1 MRYSDFTAEHERA
14 FIEFTRGGAA
24 AVLIYSPNVLA
35 NGKVSRL
42 DKDNRAVRTFAI
54 GGIIYVPVV
63 FFDHF
68 PDVKWDGEKL
78 IRGSASYAAGDIS
91 TGGIPAVQVLAAA
104 NALGFSA
111 KAYCEGRFIAVGSAD
126 DIAVLDEDPALVHAG
141 SYAILGEYDAAT
153 FTAEEFRK
161 AKDNWRKKLVGT
173 PEGNDMSN
181 PAVAGKIAY
190 IEKRCEEVLADM
202 HRGTNPPEDDPEILF
217 GNEPATESA
226 HATRLYR
233 YVTEMTRAY
242 ATPGSKYYRD
252 ASLLDNILYALG
264 WLYRH
269 IYGEAEIREEGW
281 RSTRIFNWWDWY
293 VGVPEYLT
301 DIIFMI
307 EDHLTKEEIKKY
319 LACTEYVFEDQKK
332 YRTPMSRICICTKVG
347 LALED
352 PAYMLQEYKDYDVL
366 LEREKTSGSLL
377 EDYCCFTHGMPY
389 NMAYGILHLDRV
401 LLVASI
407 LAGTALEYASP
418 QMYNQFMMAKY
429 MFEAAMYRAQ
439 GFVMFAGRSNFRA
452 EVDGGVA
459 VMVNLLPMI
468 GVFGADEDLYIKSM
482 IKRNC
487 QRPDVAEMM
496 RSRCSLYDLALFED
510 LMRDESVPA
519 DREYTYAHA
528 WYTGDRAAQHRN
540 DYAVA
545 IAMSTRREP
554 SYESINSANKTGWY
568 TGDGALYLYTKY
580 DGNQYDGVNFI
591 NNLNIA
597 YRYPGTTEDSRPRVH
612 RSIMGSESWRM
623 PTDFAG
629 SLQFEDQYIAAA
641 QDFVSFDFAGP
652 DKNIPDTGYGGSI
665 AVHRN
670 DLRAKKAW
678 FCFDNET
685 VVLGAGIT
693 STMDSPV
700 HTTVEH
706 RRIVHDGEAGY
717 SRLYRCSG
725 KTETLPDAA
734 HESTVINADWL
745 CMEGHAGFVFLEN
758 TELYLSRYN
767 CDTCADQPYFE
778 ARIEHGSNPTNASY
792 AYAILPYAGAEQ
804 LNAYKADPDVQIL
817 SNTAALQA
825 VREKTLGITGYAFH
839 ESGICGDIG
848 TDTPCI
854 IMEKVCD
861 GIRSMV
867 LTDPTHLTEKITVTV
882 EGQYKCAEADP
893 MAEVVC
899 GDGKATITYDTTLSN
914 GRPFAVRLAS
924 I

>member
-24 AVLIYSPNVLA
+24 AILIYSPNVLA
-35 NGKVSRL
+35 NGEVRRL
-42 DKDNRAVRTFAI
+42 DAGNRAVRTFAI
-54 GGIIYVPVV
+54 SGVIYVPVV
-63 FFDHF
+63 FFNHF
-68 PDVKWDGEKL
+68 PDVQWDGQKL
-78 IRGSASYAAGDIS
+78 VRGSASYAADKESI
-91 TGGIPAVQVLAAA
+91 GGIPAVQVLAAA
-104 NALGFSA
+104 EALGFAA
-111 KAYCEGRFIAVGSAD
+111 KAYCEGRFIVVGSAE
-126 DIAVLDEDPALVHAG
+126 DIAALDSNPALVHAG
-141 SYAILGEYDAAT
+141 SYAILGEYDTAS
-153 FTAEEFRK
+153 FTADEFRK

-173 PEGNDMSN
+173 PEGNDLSS
-181 PAVAGKIAY
+181 PSVASKIAN
-190 IEKRCEEVLADM
+190 IENRCKAALADM
-202 HRGTNPPEDDPEILF
+202 HRGTNPPEDDPVILF
-217 GNEPATESA
+217 GDYPATESA
-226 HATRLYR
+226 HATRQYR
-233 YVTEMTRAY
+233 FVADLTRAY
-242 ATPGSKYYRD
+242 ATPGSRYFHD
-252 ASLLDNILYALG
+252 STLLDNILYSLE

-269 IYGEAEIREEGW
+269 LYGEAEIAGTGW
-281 RSTRIFNWWDWY
+281 RSTHIFNWWDWY
-293 VGVPEYLT
+293 VGVPEHLT

-307 EDHLTKEEIKKY
+307 EDQLTKEDIKKY
-319 LACTEYVFEDQKK
+319 LACTEYIFEDQKR
-332 YRTPMSRICICTKVG
+332 YRTAMSRICICTKVG

-352 PAYMLQEYKDYDVL
+352 PAYMLQEYEDYDAL
-366 LEREKTSGSLL
+366 LERAKTSGSLL

-439 GFVMFAGRSNFRA
+439 GFVMFMGRSNFRA
-452 EVDGGVA
+452 EVDSGVS
-459 VMVNLLPMI
+459 VMINLLPMI

-487 QRPDVAEMM
+487 RRADVAEMM

-519 DREYTYAHA
+519 DSEYTYAHA

-540 DYAVA
+540 DYAVS

-568 TGDGALYLYTKY
+568 SGDGALYLYTKY

-612 RSIMGSESWRM
+612 RSITSSEAWRM

-629 SLQFEDQYIAAA
+629 VLQFEDQYIAAA
-641 QDFVSFDFAGP
+641 MDFVSFDFAGP
-652 DKNIPDTGYGGSI
+652 DKNLPENGYGAGL

-678 FCFDNET
+678 FCFDNEI

-717 SRLYRCSG
+717 SRLYSCEGRA
-725 KTETLPDAA
+725 ETLPDAP
-734 HESTVINADWL
+734 HVTSVKKADWL
-745 CMEGHAGFVFLEN
+745 CMEGHAGFIFLED

-778 ARIEHGSNPTNASY
+778 VRIEHGSNPSGASY
-792 AYAILPYAGAEQ
+792 AYAILPYAGADQ
-804 LNAYKADPDVQIL
+804 LRAYQADPDVEIL
-817 SNTAALQA
+817 ENTSALQA
-825 VREKTLGITGYAFH
+825 VREKTLCISGYAFH
-839 ESGICGDIG
+839 ESGSCGDIG
-848 TDTPCI
+848 TDTPCV
-854 IMEKVCD
+854 IMESVRD
-861 GIRSMV
+861 GIRSVV
-867 LTDPTHLTEKITVTV
+867 LTDPTHLTEKITVTIA
-882 EGQYKCAEADP
+882 GQYKCMEADP
-893 MAEVVC
+893 KANVLC
-899 GDGKATITYDTTLSN
+899 GDGKVTITYDTSLSN
-914 GRPFAVRLAS
+914 GRPFAVKLAA